1 MLLEKPDRERGFK
14 KERMLRLILN
24 HPNGEFR
31 KPELAEMVNAS
42 QGWVYSFT
50 NGLEKQGYLEG
61 TRVVECRPLYEE
73 WLNTRIEPNAL
84 SVSFQQPMHFL
95 EEETQLEYALTTYQA
110 ENLVQGFLFAS
121 KTEFYI
127 RPGQIHDWI
136 TIVEEEGLLGGGNT
150 RIRVTDDHVFY
161 NSQQRGSHS
170 IVSTPQLIVD
180 LLDEGGPCEEAAEK
194 LIASYHSTD

>member
-24 HPNGEFR
+24 HPNGELQ
-31 KPELAEMVNAS
+31 KPALAEMVNAS

-50 NGLEKQGYLEG
+50 DELEEQGYLDG
-61 TRVVECRPLYEE
+61 IRVIDCRPLYEE
-73 WLNTRIEPNAL
+73 WLNTRVEPNVLPA
-84 SVSFQQPMHFL
+84 SFQQPMQLL
-95 EEETQLEYALTTYQA
+95 EDNTQLEYALTTYQA

-121 KTEFYI
+121 TTEFYI
-127 RPGQIHDWI
+127 KSGQIRDWI
-136 TIVEEEGLLGGGNT
+136 TFVEEKGLLGGGNT

-161 NSQQRGSHS
+161 NSQKRDSHPV
-170 IVSTPQLIVD
+170 VSTPQLIVD

-194 LIASYHSTD
+194 LIASYHSTE